1 MGSCFYPRLLMRKA
15 TWTYAAERFVADL
28 RLDIGMV
35 KMRTAVKKRAQPS
48 NGGFLNIVSTL
59 LRKWGNLP
67 GISQTKDLEWFVPV
81 F

>member
-1 MGSCFYPRLLMRKA
+1 
-15 TWTYAAERFVADL
+15 
-28 RLDIGMV
+28 MV
-35 KMRTAVKKRAQPS
+35 MMRTAVKKRAQPS

>member
-1 MGSCFYPRLLMRKA
+1 
-15 TWTYAAERFVADL
+15 
-28 RLDIGMV
+28 MV

-59 LRKWGNLP
+59 LRKLGKLP
-67 GISQTKDLEWFVPV
+67 GIPNKDLEWFVPV

>member
-1 MGSCFYPRLLMRKA
+1 
-15 TWTYAAERFVADL
+15 
-28 RLDIGMV
+28 MV

-48 NGGFLNIVSTL
+48 NGFLNIVSTL